1 MNAGVFG
8 KTYFGNHKIPLAPSL
23 RDGREKRKKMI
34 KKILFLL
41 LPCVCV
47 GILLLLY
54 TLIMKGA

>member
-1 MNAGVFG
+1 MSAGVFG
-8 KTYFGNHKIPLAPSL
+8 KTYFADQKIPLPPDFRS
-23 RDGREKRKKMI
+23 GREKRKKMI